1 MRRDLQRRRW
11 RFGDCY
17 RTDLT
22 LSPLTSKLRHPF
34 TKYRA
39 YCVRFYCNY
48 LRFQAQPSLTQYT
61 VSSRFLLFSFL
72 WLFLSIPDGLA
83 QTFTKISESPAY
95 DDYALVNDSLS
106 IGHWYEVLIPYGRSN
121 AGYLILEQE
130 TRPVRP
136 TTATPDG
143 LLSSDIGIPIAEV
156 VNPGVYQKQRVASL
170 RLHTARLTSQPDV
183 VLVTRRL
190 VVRVFKETVWADGV
204 RMRGDATGYAI
215 PSGPTPIAT
224 GTWYKIPIT
233 RSGIHILDRAY
244 LQSLGINMATV
255 NQANIQIWGTNGL
268 QMPKRNN
275 IARSPFQQIP
285 VRINGDALYFYAN
298 GPNDVRYNA
307 STQRFSQHIHPYTT
321 TSYVFVTVGSTPG
334 LRLNVA
340 NTEGSVSE
348 EVTTFLDFRWKEMEQ
363 RKPYNRLKSGQQWLG
378 QQFTPETFARTQSI
392 LVDTLDGF
400 VQGSTIRV
408 EGMFAARS
416 TTSSTFSVSYSGGS
430 IGNVFVGQISNIDA
444 STALAASTGSL
455 NRDVTNVT
463 LANDIIEITATFNNT
478 NSAALGWLDW
488 VRVTATRL
496 LKARNGHLRFYSP
509 INGDGSMVH
518 YRLTGL
524 TGSPMVLDITNP
536 QSPLLLQSS
545 QSGSDYLVRHTNL
558 AGRTIVAQTI
568 FIRPGA
574 GVIVPNQDIRS
585 TSFDPDYLVITSPE
599 LLEAANEL
607 ANRRESQGWRP
618 LVVTQAQIFNEFNGG
633 IPDLIAMRDFVRY
646 FYDRAGTDV
655 NRMPKH
661 LLLFGDTTYDYKGI
675 MSSDPLRN
683 QVFTFQS
690 EESLSKINTYGS
702 DDYFGFLDL
711 NEGEWTPVGDPIP
724 SFERLDIGVGRLPV
738 QTMAEART
746 VIRKIE
752 AYENP
757 ELYGD
762 WRSLVTFTSDD
773 NVNGSNTNEG
783 DLHVYNADGT
793 IERVPLDD
801 TGVRVNKIYQISYPI
816 VNSPLGRVSPEANRA
831 FVNAINNGTLL
842 VNYAGH
848 GSETLLSAEGL
859 FRSDDVTR
867 LNNLEKLT
875 ILITVTCEFGRYDD
889 TESQS
894 GAELLILHPQ
904 GGAIASYT
912 TSRVVFTSS
921 SPDSYNFGLNIQ
933 LTLAMLSHGADGKPK
948 TFGDIYKETKN
959 TSVGATF
966 NSRKFVLLGDPAMRI
981 GLPESQIRLTSIN
994 GVVPGTGNIQLR
1006 ALDQASIEG
1015 DVVLN
1020 DGTVNTA
1027 FNGQATIKVY
1037 DATRY
1042 VPMTQLTNCN
1052 IQNCAYG
1059 VQNDVVFSGK
1069 VSVANGRFSSTFI
1082 IPRDISYSDSTGRV
1096 VMYAAD
1102 LSSDAAGSFSNLI
1115 LNGRNPNALDDG
1127 AGPNVSVYLNDT
1139 DYMDGGIVNE
1149 NPTLIVDITDPS
1161 GINTA
1166 GAGVGHELIAILRSR
1181 PLVGPERTFML
1192 NEFYESALNDYTTGR
1207 VTYPLQDLEPGTYEL
1222 TVRAWDVFNN
1232 PGETTTT
1239 FTVAEQQNLSIR
1251 NVYNYPNPTS
1261 GYTRF
1266 IFEHNQ
1272 AGNTLDVMIRVFT
1285 LSGKPVAQLRDRSL
1299 SVSGGLASLEW
1310 DGTDADGNRLASG
1323 TYLYHVRV
1331 ATDTDTRE
1339 TVEKLVIIR

>member
-1 MRRDLQRRRW
+1 M
-11 RFGDCY
+11 
-17 RTDLT
+17 
-22 LSPLTSKLRHPF
+22 
-34 TKYRA
+34 
-39 YCVRFYCNY
+39 
-48 LRFQAQPSLTQYT
+48 
-61 VSSRFLLFSFL
+61 SSRFILFSFL
-72 WLFLSIPDGLA
+72 WLCLTIPDGFA
-83 QTFTKISESPAY
+83 QTFTKIAESPAF
-95 DDYALVNDSLS
+95 DDYALVNDSLK
-106 IGHWYEVLIPYGRSN
+106 IGHWYELLIPYGGNN

-136 TTATPDG
+136 DVRPPKD
-143 LLSSDIGIPIAEV
+143 LISPDIGVPIAEV

-170 RLHTARLTSQPDV
+170 RLHSARLTSQPDV
-183 VLVTRRL
+183 MLVTRRL
-190 VVRVFKETVWADGV
+190 VVRVFKETVWADDS
-204 RMRGDATGYAI
+204 RRRGDVDGYAI
-215 PSGPTPIAT
+215 PSGPTPIST

-233 RSGIHILDRAY
+233 RSGIHMLDRAY
-244 LQSLGINMATV
+244 LQSLGINMASV
-255 NQANIQIWGTNGL
+255 NQANIQVWGTNGL

-275 IARSPFQQIP
+275 VPRSPFQQFPI
-285 VRINGDALYFYAN
+285 RIDGDAVYFYAN
-298 GPNDVRYNA
+298 GPNDVRYNP

-321 TSYVFVTVGSTPG
+321 TSYVFITVGSSPG
-334 LRLNVA
+334 LRLSVA
-340 NTEGSVSE
+340 NSDGAIAG

-378 QQFTPETFARTQSI
+378 QQFTPETFARTQS
-392 LVDTLDGF
+392 VFSDTLDGF
-400 VQGSTIRV
+400 VQGSTVRV
-408 EGMFAARS
+408 EALFAARS
-416 TTSSTFSVSYSGGS
+416 TSSSTFSVNYSGGS

-444 STALAASTGSL
+444 STAMTANTGSM
-455 NRDVTNVT
+455 NRELTNVT
-463 LANDIIEITATFNNT
+463 LANDILDITATFNNN

-488 VRVTATRL
+488 IRVTATRL
-496 LKARNGHLRFYSP
+496 LKARDGRLRFHSP
-509 INGDGSMVH
+509 IDGDGSMVH
-518 YRLTGL
+518 YRLTGFTAAPL
-524 TGSPMVLDITNP
+524 VLDVTNP
-536 QSPLLLQSS
+536 QAPLLLQST
-545 QSGSDYLVRHTNL
+545 QAGSDYLVRHTDL
-558 AGRTIVAQTI
+558 AQRTIVAQTN
-568 FIRPGA
+568 FIRPGS
-574 GVIVPNQDIRS
+574 GTVVPGQNIRG

-599 LLEAANEL
+599 LLEAATEL

-618 LVVTQAQIFNEFNGG
+618 LVVTQTQIFNEFNGG

-655 NRMPKH
+655 NRMPKQ

-675 MSSDPLRN
+675 LSSDPLRN
-683 QVFTFQS
+683 HVFTFQS
-690 EESLSKINTYGS
+690 EESLSKINTYAS
-702 DDYFGFLDL
+702 DDYFGHLDA
-711 NEGEWTPVGDPIP
+711 NEGEWAPIGDPIP

-738 QTMAEART
+738 QTMTEART

-757 ELYGD
+757 ELFGD
-762 WRSLVTFTSDD
+762 WRALVTFTSDD
-773 NVNGSNTNEG
+773 HVNGSVANEG
-783 DLHVYNADGT
+783 DVHIYNADGT

-816 VNSPLGRVSPEANRA
+816 LNSPLGRVSPEANRA

-842 VNYAGH
+842 INYSGH

-875 ILITVTCEFGRYDD
+875 ILVTVTCDFGRFDD
-889 TESQS
+889 SEAQS
-894 GAELLILHPQ
+894 GAELLVLHQQ

-912 TSRVVFTSS
+912 TSRVVYTST
-921 SPDSYNFGLNIQ
+921 SPDTYNFGLNIQ
-933 LTLAMLSHGADGKPK
+933 LTLAMLSHGVDGKPK
-948 TFGDIYKETKN
+948 TLGDIYRQTKN

-966 NSRKFVLLGDPAMRI
+966 NSRKFVLLGDPALRI

-994 GVVPGTGNIQLR
+994 GLVPGTDNIQLR
-1006 ALDQASIEG
+1006 ALDQATLEG
-1015 DVVLN
+1015 EVVMN
-1020 DGTVNTA
+1020 NGTVNTA
-1027 FNGQATIKVY
+1027 FNGQASIKVY
-1037 DATRY
+1037 DAKRY
-1042 VPMTQLTNCN
+1042 VEMTQFPNGCN

-1102 LSSDAAGSFSNLI
+1102 ATSDAAGSFSNLI
-1115 LNGRNPNALDDG
+1115 LNGRNPDAVDDG
-1127 AGPNVSVYLNDT
+1127 AGPDVAVYLNDT
-1139 DYMDGGIVNE
+1139 DFMDGSIVNE

-1181 PLVGPERTFML
+1181 PLVGPEQTFML

-1207 VTYPLQDLEPGTYEL
+1207 ITYPMQDLEPGTYEL

-1266 IFEHNQ
+1266 MFEHNQ
-1272 AGNTLDVMIRVFT
+1272 AGSTLDVLIRVFT
-1285 LSGKPVAQLRDRSL
+1285 LSGKPVAQLRDQSL
-1299 SVSGGLASLEW
+1299 AVSGGLASIEW
-1310 DGTDADGNRLASG
+1310 DGRDADGNRLASG

>member
-1 MRRDLQRRRW
+1 M
-11 RFGDCY
+11 
-17 RTDLT
+17 
-22 LSPLTSKLRHPF
+22 
-34 TKYRA
+34 
-39 YCVRFYCNY
+39 
-48 LRFQAQPSLTQYT
+48 
-61 VSSRFLLFSFL
+61 
-72 WLFLSIPDGLA
+72 WLFLSVPDGLA
-83 QTFTKISESPAY
+83 QTFTKISESPAF
-95 DDYALVNDSLS
+95 DDYALVNDSLK
-106 IGHWYEVLIPYGRSN
+106 IGHWYEVLIPYGGSN

-130 TRPVRP
+130 TRPVRSDNK
-136 TTATPDG
+136 TPEG
-143 LLSSDIGIPIAEV
+143 LLSPDIGVSIAEV

-183 VLVTRRL
+183 MLVTRRL
-190 VVRVFKETVWADGV
+190 VVRVFKESIWADDQQLRKDV
-204 RMRGDATGYAI
+204 EGYAI

-224 GTWYKIPIT
+224 GTWHKIPIT

-244 LQSLGINMATV
+244 LQNLGINMTTV

-268 QMPKRNN
+268 QMPKRNSV
-275 IARSPFQQIP
+275 ARSPFQQIP
-285 VRINGDALYFYAN
+285 IRIDGDAVYFYAN
-298 GPNDVRYNA
+298 GPNDVRYSA
-307 STQRFSQHIHPYTT
+307 ITQRFSQHIHPYTT
-321 TSYVFVTVGSTPG
+321 TSYVFITVGNAPG
-334 LRLNVA
+334 LRLSVA
-340 NTEGSVSE
+340 NSDGAVSG

-378 QQFTPETFARTQSI
+378 QQFTPETFARTQTVF
-392 LVDTLDGF
+392 VDTLDGF
-400 VQGSTIRV
+400 VQGSSVRV
-408 EGMFAARS
+408 EAMFAARS
-416 TTSSTFSVSYSGGS
+416 TSTSTFAVNYAGGS
-430 IGNVFVGQISNIDA
+430 IGNVFVSQISNIND
-444 STALAASTGSL
+444 SDALAASTGTL
-455 NRDVTNVT
+455 NRDLSNVT
-463 LANDIIEITATFNNT
+463 LANDILEINATFNNT
-478 NSAALGWLDW
+478 NSAAFGWLDW
-488 VRVTATRL
+488 IRVTATRL
-496 LKARNGHLRFYSP
+496 LKARDGHLRFYSP
-509 INGDGSMVH
+509 TDGTGSMVN
-518 YRLTGL
+518 YRLTGFP
-524 TGSPMVLDITNP
+524 SAPMILDITNP
-536 QSPLLLQSS
+536 QSPLLLQSTP
-545 QSGSDYLVRHTNL
+545 SGSDFLVRHTDL
-558 AGRTIVAQTI
+558 AQRTIVAQTS
-568 FIRPGA
+568 FIRPGS
-574 GVIVPNQDIRS
+574 GSVVPNQDIRG

-599 LLEAANEL
+599 LLEAAIDL

-618 LVVTQAQIFNEFNGG
+618 LVVTQTQIFNEFNGG

-655 NRMPKH
+655 NRMPKN

-683 QVFTFQS
+683 HVFTFQS
-690 EESLSKINTYGS
+690 EESLSKITSYAS
-702 DDYFGFLDL
+702 DDYFGHLDV
-711 NEGEWTPVGDPIP
+711 NEGEWIPTGQATP
-724 SFERLDIGVGRLPV
+724 SFERLDIGVGRLPI

-757 ELYGD
+757 ELFGD

-773 NVNGSNTNEG
+773 NVNGSQIESDVNI
-783 DLHVYNADGT
+783 YNADGT

-816 VNSPLGRVSPEANRA
+816 VNSPLGRIAPEANRA

-875 ILITVTCEFGRYDD
+875 ILVTVTCDFGRFDD
-889 TESQS
+889 SESQS
-894 GAELLILHPQ
+894 GAELLVLHPQ

-912 TSRVVFTSS
+912 MSRVVYTSS
-921 SPDSYNFGLNIQ
+921 SPDNYNFGLNIQ
-933 LTLAMLSHGADGKPK
+933 LTLAMLSHDVDGKPK
-948 TFGDIYKETKN
+948 TMGEIYRQTKN
-959 TSVGATF
+959 TTVGATF
-966 NSRKFVLLGDPAMRI
+966 NSRKFVLLGDPALRI

-994 GVVPGTGNIQLR
+994 GMVPGAGNIQLR

-1020 DGTVNTA
+1020 DGSLNTA
-1027 FNGQATIKVY
+1027 FNGQASIKVY
-1037 DATRY
+1037 DARRY
-1042 VPMTQLTNCN
+1042 VEMTLVGNASCTNF
-1052 IQNCAYG
+1052 QNCAYG

-1069 VSVANGRFSSTFI
+1069 VSVTNGRFSSTFI

-1102 LSSDAAGSFSNLI
+1102 ATSDAAGSFSNLI
-1115 LNGRNPNALDDG
+1115 LNGRNPDAVDDG
-1127 AGPNVSVYLNDT
+1127 AGPDVSVYLNDT
-1139 DYMDGGIVNE
+1139 DFMEGGIVNE
-1149 NPTLIVDITDPS
+1149 NPSLIVDITDPS

-1192 NEFYESALNDYTTGR
+1192 NEFYESALNDFSTGR
-1207 VTYPLQDLEPGTYEL
+1207 VTYPLQDLEPGSYEL

-1266 IFEHNQ
+1266 IFDHNQ
-1272 AGNTLDVMIRVFT
+1272 AGSSLDVLIRVFT
-1285 LSGKPVAQLRDRSL
+1285 LSGKPVAQLRDRNL
-1299 SVSGGLASLEW
+1299 SVSGGTATLEW
-1310 DGTDADGNRLASG
+1310 DGMDADGNRLASG

-1331 ATDTDTRE
+1331 STDTDTRE

>member
-1 MRRDLQRRRW
+1 M
-11 RFGDCY
+11 
-17 RTDLT
+17 
-22 LSPLTSKLRHPF
+22 
-34 TKYRA
+34 
-39 YCVRFYCNY
+39 
-48 LRFQAQPSLTQYT
+48 
-61 VSSRFLLFSFL
+61 L
-72 WLFLSIPDGLA
+72 WLFLSVPDGST
-83 QTFTKISESPAY
+83 QTFSKISESSAY
-95 DDYALVNDSLS
+95 DDYALVNDSLK
-106 IGHWYEVLIPYGRSN
+106 IGHWYEVLIPYGGTN
-121 AGYLILEQE
+121 ARYLILEQE

-136 TTATPDG
+136 NIQPPDG
-143 LLSSDIGIPIAEV
+143 LLSPDIGVSIAEV
-156 VNPGVYQKQRVASL
+156 VNPGVYRKQRVASL

-183 VLVTRRL
+183 ILVTRRL
-190 VVRVFKETVWADGV
+190 VVRVFKEIVWAEET
-204 RMRGDATGYAI
+204 RMRT

-224 GTWYKIPIT
+224 GTWHKIPIT
-233 RSGIHILDRAY
+233 RNGIHILDRAY
-244 LQSLGINMATV
+244 LQNLGINMTTV
-255 NQANIQIWGTNGL
+255 NQANIQIWATNGL

-275 IARSPFQQIP
+275 VERSPFQQLP
-285 VRINGDALYFYAN
+285 VRIDGDAVYFYAN
-298 GPNDVRYNA
+298 GPNEVRYNTT
-307 STQRFSQHIHPYTT
+307 TQRFSQHIHPYTT
-321 TSYVFVTVGSTPG
+321 TSYVFITVGSTAG
-334 LRLNVA
+334 LRLSVA
-340 NTEGSVSE
+340 NSEGPVAE

-378 QQFTPETFARTQSI
+378 QQFTPETFARTQSVFI
-392 LVDTLDGF
+392 DTLDGF
-400 VQGSTIRV
+400 VQGSDIRI
-408 EGMFAARS
+408 EGLFAARG
-416 TTSSTFSVSYSGGS
+416 TISSTFSVSYSGGS
-430 IGNVFVGQISNIDA
+430 IANVFVAQISNIES
-444 STALAASTGSL
+444 STSKTANTGAL
-455 NRDVTNVT
+455 NRDLTNVT
-463 LANDIIEITATFNNT
+463 LPNDILEITATFNNS
-478 NSAALGWLDW
+478 NSASLGWLDW
-488 VRVTATRL
+488 IRVTVTRL
-496 LKARNGHLRFYSP
+496 LKARDGRLRFYSP
-509 INGDGSMVH
+509 INGTGSMVS
-518 YRLTGL
+518 YRLTGFP
-524 TGSPMVLDITNP
+524 SAPMILDITNP
-536 QSPLLLQSS
+536 QSPLLLQST
-545 QSGSDYLVRHTNL
+545 QSGLNYLVRHTDS
-558 AGRTIVAQTI
+558 AARTIVAQTS
-568 FIRPGA
+568 FIRPAA
-574 GVIVPNQDIRS
+574 GTVVPNQHIRA
-585 TSFDPDYLVITSPE
+585 TSYDPDYLVITSPE
-599 LLEAANEL
+599 LLEAAIEL

-618 LVVTQAQIFNEFNGG
+618 LVVTQTQIFNEFNGG

-646 FYDRAGTDV
+646 FYDRAGTDL
-655 NRMPKH
+655 NRMPKQ
-661 LLLFGDTTYDYKGI
+661 LLLFGDATYDYKGI
-675 MSSDPLRN
+675 LNSDPLRN
-683 QVFTFQS
+683 HVFTFQS
-690 EESLSKINTYGS
+690 EESLSKIDTYAS
-702 DDYFGFLDL
+702 DDYLGHLDPI
-711 NEGEWTPVGDPIP
+711 EGEWAPTAHHTA
-724 SFERLDIGVGRLPV
+724 SFERLDIGVGRLPI

-757 ELYGD
+757 ALFGD
-762 WRSLVTFTSDD
+762 WRALVTFTSDD
-773 NVNGSNTNEG
+773 HVNGSNTNEG
-783 DLHVYNADGT
+783 DLHVFNADGT
-793 IERVPLDD
+793 IERIPLDD

-875 ILITVTCEFGRYDD
+875 ILVTVTCEFGRYDD

-894 GAELLILHPQ
+894 GAERLILHPQ

-912 TSRVVFTSS
+912 TSRVVYTSV

-933 LTLAMLSHGADGKPK
+933 LTLAMLSHGTDGKPK
-948 TFGDIYKETKN
+948 TLGDIYKQTKN
-959 TSVGATF
+959 TTVGATF

-981 GLPESQIRLTSIN
+981 GLPESQVRLTSIN
-994 GVVPGTGNIQLR
+994 GIVPGAGNIQLR

-1015 DVVLN
+1015 NVVMN
-1020 DGTVNTA
+1020 DGTVNTM
-1027 FNGQATIKVY
+1027 FNGQASIKVY

-1042 VPMTQLTNCN
+1042 VPMTQFTSCN

-1069 VSVANGRFSSTFI
+1069 VSVSNGRFSSTFI

-1102 LSSDAAGSFSNLI
+1102 ATSDAAGSFSRLI
-1115 LNGRNPNALDDG
+1115 LNGRNPNAVDDG
-1127 AGPNVSVYLNDT
+1127 AGPDVSVFLNDT
-1139 DYMDGGIVNE
+1139 DFMDGGIVNE
-1149 NPTLIVDITDPS
+1149 NPTLIIDITDPS

-1207 VTYPLQDLEPGTYEL
+1207 VTYPLQDLEPGSYEL

-1272 AGNTLDVMIRVFT
+1272 AGSSLDVLIRVFT
-1285 LSGKPVAQLRDRSL
+1285 LSGKPVTQLRDRNMA
-1299 SVSGGLASLEW
+1299 VSGGMATIEW
-1310 DGTDADGNRLASG
+1310 DGMDADGNRLASG